1 MKEIKVEAK
10 TIKEAV
16 EKAMREL
23 DLNRQQIEV
32 EIIDEGK
39 KGLFGLGGKNAV
51 VIVREKKWT
60 SSDEKETA
68 VPSRSEKTERQEE
81 IKSHKFDLKSQEM
94 KFTPTGDDIKDAENI
109 LSQILSLSGISFKLG
124 QSRIDHQTK
133 TIFISFYTED
143 CGLLLCDDAR
153 GLFALQYLVN
163 SILNKGRQEKITVRL
178 DTGNFW
184 ATTED
189 KIRRDIEKA
198 ISTIKRSGRPYR
210 LRPMPSQFRKIIHD
224 MVKEKYPQFQTV
236 SEGENK
242 WRKVVIKQN
251 KK

>member
-10 TIKEAV
+10 TVTEAV

-51 VIVREKKWT
+51 VLVREKKW
-60 SSDEKETA
+60 SSSNEQETVEPARREK
-68 VPSRSEKTERQEE
+68 RERQEE
-81 IKSHKFDLKSQEM
+81 VKSYKFDLKSQEM
-94 KFTPTGDDIKDAENI
+94 KFTPTGDDIKDAENL
-109 LSQILSLSGISFKLG
+109 LSQILSLSGISFKPG
-124 QSRIDHQTK
+124 QSRMDQQSK
-133 TIFISFYTED
+133 TIFLSFQTED
-143 CGLLLCDDAR
+143 SGLFLYDDAR

-163 SILNKGRQEKITVRL
+163 SIINKGRQEKVTVRL
-178 DTGNFW
+178 DTGDFW
-184 ATTED
+184 ARTED

-198 ISTIKRSGRPYR
+198 ISTVKRSGRPYR

-224 MVKEKYPQFQTV
+224 MVKEKYPEFQTV
-236 SEGENK
+236 SEGEDK
-242 WRKVVIKQN
+242 WRKVVIKQV